1 MIVTDKNIK
10 SLINKIQKKC
20 KIKANK
26 IRPLTH
32 VEDLS
37 RFEKDSSTDMF
48 DEMKKLPFK
57 E

>member
-20 KIKANK
+20 KNK
-26 IRPLTH
+26 VNKSRPLTH
-32 VEDLS
+32 TEDLS
-37 RFEKDSSTDMF
+37 RFEEDSSTEVF
-48 DEMKKLPFK
+48 KEMKKLPFK